1 MVHVTELQAI
11 FVHARVAAPQCTCAS
26 LDHLRSAFNR
36 AKRRLEPRCAH
47 ICASRWLTP
56 DEGASDPAIFSVL
69 GRLKSPLRRARRP

>member
-47 ICASRWLTP
+47 ICASNS
-56 DEGASDPAIFSVL
+56 AAVL
-69 GRLKSPLRRARRP
+69 GTAAAESFQADRAGPSGPSKTVQAA